1 MSNPVLKA
9 REPWLAITLSLLCGG
24 LGQIYCGAVRRGL
37 LINGGCL
44 LLGLATVGLAAIASS
59 TLAVAVFAVVALGLV
74 WLALWSV
81 RDAGRLARRPEMRE
95 YALQEY
101 NDPWVYTILILP
113 TVPLAIAL
121 ALFLRSNVVE
131 AFVIPSDSMA
141 PTIVA
146 GDRILTNKLGVA
158 TRTLERGDLVVFRNP
173 LDRRQRFI
181 KRIVG
186 LPGDTVALSRGT
198 VIVNEQALTQTLIAP
213 PEADRGVDVL
223 EQQSDRQYAI
233 RPDRDGEFAN
243 VPPVTV
249 PPGAYYVLGDHRG
262 NSQDSRTFG
271 VVSHGEVV
279 GVATYRYWPA
289 KSWGRLGAVR

>member
-1 MSNPVLKA
+1 MLNPVIKA

-44 LLGLATVGLAAIASS
+44 LLGLAIVGLAAVANS
-59 TLAVAVFAVVALGLV
+59 TPAVAVFAVVALGLV

-81 RDAGRLARRPEMRE
+81 RDAGRLARLPEMRE

-146 GDRILTNKLGVA
+146 GDRILTNRLGIA

-186 LPGDTVALSRGT
+186 LPGDTVSLSRGT
-198 VIVNEQALTQTLIAP
+198 VIVNGQALTQTLIAP
-213 PEADRGVDVL
+213 PEADRGIDVL
-223 EQQSDRQYAI
+223 ERQSDRQYAI

-243 VPPVTV
+243 VSPVTV
-249 PPGAYYVLGDHRG
+249 PSGAYYVLGDHRG
-262 NSQDSRTFG
+262 NSNDSRTFG
-271 VVSHGEVV
+271 AVSHGEVV

-289 KSWGRLGAVR
+289 KSWERLGAVR

>member
-1 MSNPVLKA
+1 MLNPVLKA

-44 LLGLATVGLAAIASS
+44 LLGLACVGLAAIANS
-59 TLAVAVFAVVALGLV
+59 TLAVAVFAIVALGLV

-95 YALQEY
+95 YALQDY

-198 VIVNEQALTQTLIAP
+198 VLVNGQALAQTLIAP
-213 PEADRGVDVL
+213 PEADRGVDAL
-223 EQQSDRQYAI
+223 EQQSDRQYSI

-243 VPPVTV
+243 ASPVTV

-262 NSQDSRTFG
+262 NSQDSRMFG
-271 VVSHGEVV
+271 AVSHGEVV

>member
-1 MSNPVLKA
+1 MLNPVIKA

-44 LLGLATVGLAAIASS
+44 LLGLAIVGLAAVANS
-59 TLAVAVFAVVALGLV
+59 TPAVAVFAVVALGLV

-81 RDAGRLARRPEMRE
+81 RDAGRLARLPEMRE

-121 ALFLRSNVVE
+121 AMFLRSNVVE

-158 TRTLERGDLVVFRNP
+158 TRTLERG
-173 LDRRQRFI
+173 
-181 KRIVG
+181 
-186 LPGDTVALSRGT
+186 
-198 VIVNEQALTQTLIAP
+198 
-213 PEADRGVDVL
+213 
-223 EQQSDRQYAI
+223 
-233 RPDRDGEFAN
+233 
-243 VPPVTV
+243 
-249 PPGAYYVLGDHRG
+249 
-262 NSQDSRTFG
+262 
-271 VVSHGEVV
+271 
-279 GVATYRYWPA
+279 
-289 KSWGRLGAVR
+289 

>member
-1 MSNPVLKA
+1 MLNPVIKA

-44 LLGLATVGLAAIASS
+44 LLGLAIVGLAAVANS
-59 TLAVAVFAVVALGLV
+59 TPAVAVFAVVALGLV

-81 RDAGRLARRPEMRE
+81 RDAGRLARLPEMRE

-146 GDRILTNKLGVA
+146 GDRILTNRLGIA

-186 LPGDTVALSRGT
+186 LPGDTVSLSRGT
-198 VIVNEQALTQTLIAP
+198 VIVNGQALTQTLIAP
-213 PEADRGVDVL
+213 PEADRGIDVL
-223 EQQSDRQYAI
+223 ERQSDRQYAI

-243 VPPVTV
+243 VSPVTV

-262 NSQDSRTFG
+262 NSNDSRTFG
-271 VVSHGEVV
+271 AVSHGEVV

-289 KSWGRLGAVR
+289 KSWERLGAVR